1 MKRFLIM
8 VLAAV
13 LGIGV
18 VVTGVSAIVNSD
30 KNVALRAIDGAI
42 EGLCEREEMEYIYN
56 LLSGGS
62 VTADFKSKIDG
73 ADVKA
78 SGKLYLELEDYS
90 MMFDELAVSVKMG
103 EEKIDITGS
112 AFVDQETVYLQ
123 NEEILKGTYGIEK
136 GTLAEGFKKSVF
148 NPDSDSEMALDEETY
163 ELILKTLE
171 IAESDL
177 PEDMSEDA
185 LDLVDTYVT
194 KARKLFFKHA
204 DYSSATE
211 EVKVGGEK
219 IKARVISIIITPET
233 VANFLEDFYE
243 YLKDDDDV
251 RDFLVNYYNELK
263 PVAELASKTENKTFD
278 EDFNIGEAYDEAV
291 ESLGEQIDGIVE
303 EMRDTD
309 EGFVAIRLATPKTSA
324 KLMKAWIVAGE
335 DVEDIED
342 DPDELAEM
350 ASIDLGED
358 GVKKTNAIT
367 IEYSGQKIKYT
378 VNEEDDV
385 ITYKLSMGDD
395 NVYSLS
401 LDDDKE
407 EFTIKVSAKVPTYN
421 SLWDVTQY
429 VSAVYSISG
438 KYTTKGD
445 SATFELKKV
454 KKDGTDILTDEN
466 DIDLIITLEESD
478 GMPRAESDIKPVL
491 EMSKEDIEEITER
504 AMKMFS
510 GSAE

>member
-42 EGLCEREEMEYIYN
+42 EGLCEREEMEYFNN
-56 LLSGGS
+56 LLTGGS

-78 SGKLYLELEDYS
+78 SGKIYFELENYS
-90 MMFDELAVSVKMG
+90 LMYDDLSLSVKMG
-103 EEKIDITGS
+103 EKKIDITGS
-112 AFVDQETVYLQ
+112 AYIDQETVYIQ

-136 GTLAEGFKKSVF
+136 GSLAEGFKKSVF
-148 NPDSDSEMALDEETY
+148 NPDSDSEMALPEEMY
-163 ELILKTLE
+163 DLILKTLE

-194 KARKLFFKHA
+194 KARKLIFKHA
-204 DYSSATE
+204 EYSSATE
-211 EVKVGGEK
+211 EVKVGGEE
-219 IKARVISIIITPET
+219 IKARVVSVIITPET
-233 VANFLEDFYE
+233 IANFVADFYE

-251 RDFLVNYYNELK
+251 RDFLVKYYEEFES
-263 PVAELASKTENKTFD
+263 AIELAAKTEGGTFD
-278 EDFNIGEAYDEAV
+278 KDLDIGEAYDDAV
-291 ESLGEQIDGIVE
+291 EALGDQVDKIVE
-303 EMRDTD
+303 QMKDTD
-309 EGFVAIRLATPKTSA
+309 EGFVAIRLATPKSSA
-324 KLMKAWIVAGE
+324 KLMKAWVVIGE

-342 DPDELAEM
+342 DPDDLTEI
-350 ASIDLGED
+350 ASIDFGED

-367 IEYSGQKIKYT
+367 IIVGGEKIKYT
-378 VNEEDDV
+378 VKEDDDGA
-385 ITYKLSMGDD
+385 ITYKLSMGDNAYISLELDED
-395 NVYSLS
+395 NE
-401 LDDDKE
+401 K
-407 EFTIKVSAKVPTYN
+407 FAIKFAEGKYTAISV
-421 SLWDVTQY
+421 
-429 VSAVYSISG
+429 SG

-445 SATFELKKV
+445 SATFELKKIMS
-454 KKDGTDILTDEN
+454 GETNILTEDN
-466 DIDLIITLEESD
+466 DIDLILTFEESD
-478 GMPRAESDIKPVL
+478 GMPSPEKDIKPIL
-491 EMSKEDIEEITER
+491 ELDKEDIEKITER

-510 GSAE
+510 ESEE